1 MFFRLKI
8 ILVVLFTNRSILLIT
23 VLFSPASK
31 ELQYSNLDIISA
43 FDRIIAVC
51 LVSMVLVF
59 LNYIYERKKFV
70 SFY

>member
-59 LNYIYERKKFV
+59 LNYIYVRKKFV